1 MPNQETDRTRLMQA
15 LHQLPFF
22 SKIDPAILQRFAD
35 HAIWQSYE
43 PGAILFLEGDL
54 APGLYFVE
62 SGWVK
67 VVAMSVDGR
76 EQILHFITAGEVI
89 GGMTAF
95 MSQPIPATAI
105 TLEKTIVWLLP
116 RDVVRQALIDEP
128 LLAVRVIEFM
138 AERIN
143 ALVMLV
149 TDLSLRSV
157 VARLARQLLEQATDD
172 VVQRQR
178 WATQTEMAA
187 RLGAAPDVVNR
198 SLRTLVDEG
207 LIELSRQQIRILDRK
222 GLEEK
227 AAAEK

>member
-1 MPNQETDRTRLMQA
+1 MPHQQTDRTILRQA
-15 LHQLPFF
+15 LQQLPFF
-22 SKIDPAILQRFAD
+22 NEIDSAILQRFAD

-54 APGLYFVE
+54 VPGLYFVE
-62 SGWVK
+62 SGWFK
-67 VVAMSVDGR
+67 VVAMSAEGR
-76 EQILHFITAGEVI
+76 EQILHFIAAGEVI

-105 TLEKTIVWLLP
+105 ALEKTIVWLLP

-138 AERIN
+138 AARIN
-143 ALVMLV
+143 DLVMLV
-149 TDLSLRSV
+149 SDLSLRSV
-157 VARLARQLLEQATDD
+157 VARLARQLLEQASDG

-178 WATQTEMAA
+178 WATQTEMAS

-198 SLRTLVDEG
+198 ALRTLVDEG
-207 LIELSRQQIRILDRK
+207 LIELTRQQIRILDRT
-222 GLEEK
+222 GLEERTTASK
-227 AAAEK
+227 